1 MVEVLSIYVAEGVVT
16 SFLILLATGL
26 IVVTVGVGYFWP
38 KRTLIERLLPDQP
51 KMVDIE
57 QPVATLIP
65 APANQFKVFK
75 EYWSVKQSCYLSMA
89 VGGIGLFVTDAGSL
103 VFIVFALL
111 FVAATSS
118 LFILFSLNNARNR
131 KLSAQFPEALDLLVR
146 GARVGVAAEE
156 NIGLIAQELPMPL
169 SRHFNEISEKLGI
182 GLSFEQTLIEVS
194 QSVGNREFR
203 YLAATLA
210 IQRKSGGKYADIL
223 DNLSKVL
230 RERLEQEE
238 KIQAATSEARLSAKI
253 VGALVLAVCA
263 LLFILNRAQ
272 FNFLINDETGFN
284 ILLYCISSLV
294 IGFLMMRWQIGLVK

>member
-1 MVEVLSIYVAEGVVT
+1 MVEALSVYGAEGVITSLLIAFVT
-16 SFLILLATGL
+16 GVILVSA
-26 IVVTVGVGYFWP
+26 GVGYFWP
-38 KRTLIERLLPDQP
+38 RRTLIERLAPDQP
-51 KMVDIE
+51 EMAEVEK
-57 QPVATLIP
+57 PVAALIP
-65 APANQFKVFK
+65 AETNQFKIFK
-75 EYWSVKQSCYLSMA
+75 RYWSVGQSCYLSIA
-89 VGGIGLFVTDAGSL
+89 VGGSGLLLTDVGRP
-103 VFIVFALL
+103 VFIISAMLTTAAASLL
-111 FVAATSS
+111 FLLSS
-118 LFILFSLNNARNR
+118 LQNARKR

-146 GARVGVAAEE
+146 GARVGVAPEE
-156 NIGLIAQELPMPL
+156 NIGLIAEELPMPL
-169 SRHFNEISEKLGI
+169 SRHFSEISEKIGI
-182 GLSFEQTLIEVS
+182 GLSFEQTLIEAS

-253 VGALVLAVCA
+253 VGALVLAVCV

-272 FNFLINDETGFN
+272 FNFLINDETGFD
-284 ILLYCISSLV
+284 ILLYCVSSLV